1 MAASP
6 LESRLLLLANSFPA
20 GSAAAPATAPA
31 APMFR
36 RNERRRTTR
45 LPVRLNFVIRYQRF
59 LKSRQMKEFLISQ
72 ILLLFFKTDERC
84 SSSAHRK
91 RPLG

>member
-1 MAASP
+1 
-6 LESRLLLLANSFPA
+6 
-20 GSAAAPATAPA
+20 
-31 APMFR
+31 MFR
-36 RNERRRTTR
+36 RNERPSDDA

-84 SSSAHRK
+84 SSSAHRSVLLV
-91 RPLG
+91 RDETRSEIISVVFVNSL